1 MQIIKKEIPAI
12 FYEEIIY
19 DELGESDGE
28 YSIGDKIEFAK
39 WTSGYLVSNGKITKI
54 VHSEHPYNTCLSKHH
69 CQLDN
74 DNERWVNLNGND
86 KITILEKYKQNSQI

>member
-54 VHSEHPYNTCLSKHH
+54 VHSEHPYNSKHY

-86 KITILEKYKQNSQI
+86 KITILEKYKKQNSQI